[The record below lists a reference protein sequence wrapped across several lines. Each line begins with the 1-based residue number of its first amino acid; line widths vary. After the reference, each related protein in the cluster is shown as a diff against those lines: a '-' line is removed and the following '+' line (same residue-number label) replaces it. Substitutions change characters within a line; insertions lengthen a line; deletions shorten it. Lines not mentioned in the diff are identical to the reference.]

1 MGKDAPAPIN
11 EKHAVSPALREW
23 LAVPLDPMTRAQ
35 WAVAAMHL
43 ATVLGEPLT
52 A

>member
-1 MGKDAPAPIN
+1 MNTDVPPPTDHT
-11 EKHAVSPALREW
+11 EPSPALREW